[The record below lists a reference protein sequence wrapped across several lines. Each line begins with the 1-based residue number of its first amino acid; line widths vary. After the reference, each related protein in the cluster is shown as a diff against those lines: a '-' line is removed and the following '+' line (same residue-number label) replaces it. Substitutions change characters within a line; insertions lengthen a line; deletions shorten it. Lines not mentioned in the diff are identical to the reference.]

1 MPTEKLLGFEIV
13 FKIHLYAKVEIEIKN
28 HLTVISIKVRV
39 NAIDPIDTINFYGN
53 S

>member
-28 HLTVISIKVRV
+28 HLTVISIKV